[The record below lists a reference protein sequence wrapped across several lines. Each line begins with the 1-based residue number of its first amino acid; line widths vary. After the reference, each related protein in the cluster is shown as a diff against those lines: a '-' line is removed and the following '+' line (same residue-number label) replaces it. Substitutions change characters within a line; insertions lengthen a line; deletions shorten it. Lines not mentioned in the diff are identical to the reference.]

1 MKKNIKKIK
10 QASSP
15 SSGILG
21 AIEWYKIRKPIANA
35 MLELGKLGF
44 IFCGHGCGFGGEDF
58 SLIRKDI
65 YVNFCDGNKS
75 CRVTINTNPS
85 GNIEIKTIF
94 EGNLKEAM
102 KFVNENTKLLSK
114 RVAY

>member
-1 MKKNIKKIK
+1 MKKNIKTIK
-10 QASSP
+10 QT
-15 SSGILG
+15 
-21 AIEWYKIRKPIANA
+21 IEWYNIRKPIANA
-35 MLELGKLGF
+35 MLELGKMGF
-44 IFCGHGCGFGGEDF
+44 IFCGHGCGGFGGEDF

-85 GNIEIKTIF
+85 GDIEIKTIF